1 MQSSLPLERIGEDSL
16 DHEGYWAVNMNA
28 LTAWATIIGVIGGLV
43 SVFIALVGLK
53 RERAW
58 NRRKNAEEIL
68 SRLVNDQF
76 GKLLVKIEED
86 FGWSIVN
93 DKRPYEDVVQ
103 DMQEGDIKKLD
114 SLLRQVLRMLETVGI
129 YVKHGLVDDDMC
141 YDYLASIGPKIQE
154 RCWSFIER
162 ERELRAESRVF
173 EVFSEAV
180 KRWQAKDAQRQK
192 GRT

>member
-1 MQSSLPLERIGEDSL
+1 
-16 DHEGYWAVNMNA
+16 VNMNV

-43 SVFIALVGLK
+43 SVVIALVTLK
-53 RERAW
+53 REREW

-76 GKLLVKIEED
+76 GKVLVQIEED

-93 DKRPYEDVVQ
+93 DKRPYEELIRN
-103 DMQEGDIKKLD
+103 MQEEDVKKLN
-114 SLLRQVLRMLETVGI
+114 SLLRQMLRVLETVGI
-129 YVKHGLVDDDMC
+129 HIKHGLVDDDMC

-154 RCWSFIER
+154 RCRSFIER
-162 ERELRAESRVF
+162 ERELRAEPRVF

-180 KRWQAKDAQRQK
+180 KRWQAKDARRATRPSRSEK
-192 GRT
+192 RFSW